1 MNIFFE
7 YFVLKKKLLLNK
19 AKFCFL
25 NEWKIFVLK
34 SFPEVN
40 GSKALE
46 RRLPDVTDEVEEA
59 DDDDIDE
66 ICGAINEDA

>member
-1 MNIFFE
+1 MF
-7 YFVLKKKLLLNK
+7 KS
-19 AKFCFL
+19 L
-25 NEWKIFVLK
+25 NEWKMFVLK

-59 DDDDIDE
+59 EDDDIEE
-66 ICGAINEDA
+66 ICGPIKDDA